1 MESYKEVWIIAEQ
14 WDGKL
19 KPVSFELLARAR
31 KLADKLGGPL
41 SAVLLGYGMQE
52 AAQEL
57 IYHGADK
64 VYLVE
69 HPNLTQFNPDPYA
82 NCLEQ
87 LVREERPS
95 IIVAP
100 ATTSGRTLMP
110 ILAARLHTGLTADCT
125 ELDVEEETGMLLQ
138 TRPAIGGNIM
148 ATIKTPNYRPQMAT
162 VRPRSC
168 KPSPRNPS
176 RTGKVIV
183 KRYPDEVF
191 TSRFKLLGLE
201 KPEKEEANIEEADV
215 IVAAGK
221 GIGRPDA
228 LKWIRELA
236 ELLGGAVGASRT
248 VVDLGW
254 VPYPR
259 QVGLSGKTV
268 SPRLYIACGISGAIQ
283 HLAGMRGSE
292 LVIAINKD
300 PRAQIF
306 KVADLGVVGDLAEIL
321 PQLIQRLK
329 AIKTGDIRGDEV

>member
-1 MESYKEVWIIAEQ
+1 MKSSKGVWIIAEQ
-14 WDGKL
+14 WNGKL
-19 KPVSFELLARAR
+19 KQVSFELLARAR
-31 KLADKLGGPL
+31 KLADKLGEVL
-41 SAVLLGYGMQE
+41 STVLLGYGMQE

-64 VYLVE
+64 VYLVD
-69 HPNLTQFNPDPYA
+69 HPNLAQFNPDPYA

-95 IIVAP
+95 IIVAA

-125 ELDVEEETGMLLQ
+125 ELSIERKTGMLLQ

-148 ATIKTPNYRPQMAT
+148 ATIKTPNHRPQMAT

-168 KPSPRNPS
+168 KPSSRDPS
-176 RTGKVIV
+176 RSGNIIAKN
-183 KRYPDEVF
+183 YPDEVF

-201 KPEKEEANIEEADV
+201 KPEKGEVNIEEANV
-215 IVAAGK
+215 LVAVGK
-221 GIGRPDA
+221 GIGKPDD
-228 LKWIRELA
+228 LKWVRALA
-236 ELLGGAVGASRT
+236 ELLDGAVGASRT

-254 VPYPR
+254 IPYPH

-268 SPRLYIACGISGAIQ
+268 SPRLYFACGISGAIQ
-283 HLAGMRGSE
+283 HLAGMRDSE
-292 LVIAINKD
+292 LVVAINKD

-306 KVADLGVVGDLAEIL
+306 KASDLGVVGDLTEIL
-321 PQLIQRLK
+321 PRLIQRLK
-329 AIKTGDIRGDEV
+329 DLKASDAAGDVT